1 MILINP
7 LTALSAGMLG
17 GGVLLGYMIGSA
29 AVNFQQVNEINR
41 LNSEVKNREEL
52 IEQERSNV
60 QNHKQF
66 IRTKDT
72 LARRFCDQYFKS
84 EKK

>member
-1 MILINP
+1 MNP

-29 AVNFQQVNEINR
+29 AVNFQQVQEINR
-41 LNSEVKNREEL
+41 LNSEVKNREET
-52 IEQERSNV
+52 ISKERQNV
-60 QNHKQF
+60 DNHKIF

-72 LARRFCDQYFKS
+72 VARRFCNDYFKG

>member
-1 MILINP
+1 MNP

-29 AVNFQQVNEINR
+29 AVNFQQVQEIDR
-41 LNSEVKNREEL
+41 LNSEVKNREET
-52 IEQERSNV
+52 ISKERQTV

-72 LARRFCDQYFKS
+72 VARRFCNEYFKG